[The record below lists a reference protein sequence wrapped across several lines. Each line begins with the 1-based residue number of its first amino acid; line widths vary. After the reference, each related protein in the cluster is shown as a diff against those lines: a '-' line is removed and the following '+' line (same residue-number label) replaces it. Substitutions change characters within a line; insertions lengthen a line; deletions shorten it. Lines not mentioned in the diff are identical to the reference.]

1 MKITFPHITESIIAG
16 SALPVQDSKGQA
28 QEREMN
34 GSDEAPDTKDLS
46 GERVF
51 LVVVDESE
59 EMKIALHFA
68 CRRARNTGG
77 RVALLYVQERADFQH
92 WMAVEAIMRE
102 EQREAAEELLQDLS
116 SEVHEWSGKMPIFFI
131 REGDRR
137 EALIKLLDEE
147 PTISI
152 VVLAAGIGRGGPG
165 PIIEHIVSKGV
176 GQIRVPVTIV
186 PGSLGDDEIIAIT

>member
-1 MKITFPHITESIIAG
+1 
-16 SALPVQDSKGQA
+16 
-28 QEREMN
+28 MN
-34 GSDEAPDTKDLS
+34 GSDKVPETRSAPD
-46 GERVF
+46 ERVF
-51 LVVVDESE
+51 LVVVDDSD
-59 EMKIALHFA
+59 EMKVALHFA

-92 WMAVEAIMRE
+92 WMVVEEIMRE
-102 EQREAAEELLQDLS
+102 EQREAAEELLQELS

-152 VVLAAGIGRGGPG
+152 VVLAAGTGRSGPG

-176 GQIRVPVTIV
+176 GHVRVPVTIV
-186 PGSLGDDEIIAIT
+186 PGSLEDDEIIAIT

>member
-1 MKITFPHITESIIAG
+1 MRRQKSCFRICPPKF
-16 SALPVQDSKGQA
+16 
-28 QEREMN
+28 MN
-34 GSDEAPDTKDLS
+34 G
-46 GERVF
+46 RV
-51 LVVVDESE
+51 
-59 EMKIALHFA
+59 
-68 CRRARNTGG
+68 
-77 RVALLYVQERADFQH
+77 
-92 WMAVEAIMRE
+92 
-102 EQREAAEELLQDLS
+102 
-116 SEVHEWSGKMPIFFI
+116 KMPIFFI